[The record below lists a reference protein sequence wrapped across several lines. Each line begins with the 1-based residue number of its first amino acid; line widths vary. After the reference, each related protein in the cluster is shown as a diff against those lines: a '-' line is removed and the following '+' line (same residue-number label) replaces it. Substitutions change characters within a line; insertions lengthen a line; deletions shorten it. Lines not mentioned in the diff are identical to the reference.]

1 MTLSSYDLSDS
12 DMLSIVEHRI
22 SMLETFIAANKS
34 IRDNLLQQ
42 GLDMSNLD
50 EYLQVVANLDNMLQA
65 LQEKQ
70 SSLEN
75 QG

>member
-1 MTLSSYDLSDS
+1 MTLLSYDLSTS

-22 SMLETFIAANKS
+22 SMLEAFIAVNKS

-50 EYLQVVANLDNMLQA
+50 EYLQFTSNLDNMLQA
-65 LQEKQ
+65 LQEKKN
-70 SSLEN
+70 SLEN

>member
-1 MTLSSYDLSDS
+1 
-12 DMLSIVEHRI
+12 
-22 SMLETFIAANKS
+22 MLETFIAANKS